1 MAAIAYPT
9 KPAFISVRW
18 GGAWNTQVFTSP
30 ITESIQ
36 TLGLTGDRW
45 MGQWTF
51 PPLKNDALIA
61 EWEAFFM
68 EMQGRAGRFLA
79 RIPFRTK
86 TRGPAPGS
94 PAILGADQSG
104 STVVTNG
111 WTPNVNGILLKG
123 DYISLPNGAEGEAKL
138 LLADANS
145 DGSGASSLSIKPS
158 IRTAPTDLAA
168 ITVAD
173 VTVEMIQAS
182 DEITWDIDK
191 FGKYRFTLAGI
202 EAFR

>member
-1 MAAIAYPT
+1 
-9 KPAFISVRW
+9 
-18 GGAWNTQVFTSP
+18 
-30 ITESIQ
+30 
-36 TLGLTGDRW
+36 